1 MQVKDAMNPK
11 VVVATKEISIKEAAR
26 IMTKFRIGS
35 LIILEKEKIVGII
48 TESDIIRKIV
58 ATGLEPSTTLIEET
72 MTKGVVTV
80 DADKDLGEAC
90 QMMVDHKIKRL
101 PVLDNGKL
109 VGILTTTDIIAVEP
123 KLIENLAHIMLFSE
137 RQVVAG

>member
-26 IMTKFRIGS
+26 IMAKFKIGS
-35 LIILEKEKIVGII
+35 LVILENDKIVGII

-58 ATGLEPSTTLIEET
+58 ATGLDPTLTKVEET
-72 MTKGVVTV
+72 MSKDVVTV
-80 DADKDLGEAC
+80 DAEKDLGDAC

-101 PVLDNGKL
+101 PVLDGGKL
-109 VGILTTTDIIAVEP
+109 VGILTTTDIISVEP
-123 KLIENLAHIMLFSE
+123 KLIEALAKVMLFSE
-137 RQVVAG
+137 KQIVAG